1 MNGQSLTLRLALR
14 YQTFV
19 VASPIFSLNVP
30 LERFPCH
37 FFSNPNECRNFS
49 SITTNKGCGQGLNLL
64 AQPPDLGVST
74 MREYSVKIRLNG
86 SLSYVT
92 VRASSSGKAKEFVQA
107 QYAGSSVT
115 VLEVKPV

>member
-1 MNGQSLTLRLALR
+1 
-14 YQTFV
+14 
-19 VASPIFSLNVP
+19 
-30 LERFPCH
+30 
-37 FFSNPNECRNFS
+37 
-49 SITTNKGCGQGLNLL
+49 
-64 AQPPDLGVST
+64 

-92 VRASSSGKAKEFVQA
+92 VRASSSGKANEFVQA

>member
-1 MNGQSLTLRLALR
+1 
-14 YQTFV
+14 
-19 VASPIFSLNVP
+19 
-30 LERFPCH
+30 
-37 FFSNPNECRNFS
+37 
-49 SITTNKGCGQGLNLL
+49 
-64 AQPPDLGVST
+64 

-92 VRASSSGKAKEFVQA
+92 VRASSSGKAREFVQA